1 MGGAQKLKLYT
12 STVVAQWLNI
22 SDSRVRQLRRQ
33 GILAEVRPGLY
44 NLKDCVH
51 RYIEYLK
58 RDGSQEEAVD
68 YNAERAKLAR
78 AKREKEELELELK
91 RREVIQAADVE
102 KVMVE
107 MLMRFRQKIRNIP
120 VKQSPALAVETD
132 QMEIFLALKRA
143 TDEALEELSDFD
155 GLLAEMEE
163 GRANGGTSESGI

>member
-1 MGGAQKLKLYT
+1 MKLYT
-12 STVVAQWLNI
+12 AAVVAQWLDI
-22 SDSRVRQLRRQ
+22 SDRRVRQLRQ
-33 GILAEVRPGLY
+33 KGVLEEARPGLY

-58 RDGSQEEAVD
+58 KDGSAEEAVD

-91 RREVIQAADVE
+91 RREVLQAADVE

-107 MLMRFRQKIRNIP
+107 MLLRFRQKIRNIP

-143 TDEALEELSDFD
+143 TDEALEELADFD
-155 GLLAEMEE
+155 GLLEEMEE
-163 GRANGGTSESGI
+163 GRPDGGTGESGI

>member
-1 MGGAQKLKLYT
+1 MKLYT
-12 STVVAQWLNI
+12 AAVVAQWLDI
-22 SDSRVRQLRRQ
+22 SDRRVRQLRQ
-33 GILAEVRPGLY
+33 KGVLEEARPGLY

-58 RDGSQEEAVD
+58 KDGSAEEAVD
-68 YNAERAKLAR
+68 YNTERAKLAR
-78 AKREKEELELELK
+78 AKREKEELELDLK
-91 RREVIQAADVE
+91 RREVLQAADVE

-107 MLMRFRQKIRNIP
+107 MLLRFRQKIRNIP

-143 TDEALEELSDFD
+143 TDEALEELADFD

-163 GRANGGTSESGI
+163 GTLDGGTGESGI

>member
-1 MGGAQKLKLYT
+1 MKLYT
-12 STVVAQWLNI
+12 AAVVAQWLNI
-22 SDSRVRQLRRQ
+22 SDRRVRQLRQ
-33 GILAEVRPGLY
+33 KGVLEEARPGLY

-58 RDGSQEEAVD
+58 KDGSAEEAVD

-91 RREVIQAADVE
+91 RREVLQAADVE

-107 MLMRFRQKIRNIP
+107 MLLRFRQKIRNIP

-143 TDEALEELSDFD
+143 TDEALEELADFD
-155 GLLAEMEE
+155 GLLEEMEE
-163 GRANGGTSESGI
+163 GRPDGGTGESDI

>member
-1 MGGAQKLKLYT
+1 MKLYT
-12 STVVAQWLNI
+12 AAVVAQWLDI
-22 SDSRVRQLRRQ
+22 SDRRVRQLRQ
-33 GILAEVRPGLY
+33 KGVLVEARPGLY

-58 RDGSQEEAVD
+58 KDGSAEEAVD

-91 RREVIQAADVE
+91 RREVLQAADVE

-107 MLMRFRQKIRNIP
+107 MLLRFRQKIRNIP

-143 TDEALEELSDFD
+143 TDEALEELADFD
-155 GLLAEMEE
+155 GLLEEMEE
-163 GRANGGTSESGI
+163 GRPDGGTGESDI

>member
-1 MGGAQKLKLYT
+1 MKLYT
-12 STVVAQWLNI
+12 AAVVAQWLDI
-22 SDSRVRQLRRQ
+22 SDRRVRQLRQ
-33 GILAEVRPGLY
+33 KGVLEEARPGLY

-58 RDGSQEEAVD
+58 KDGSAEEAVD
-68 YNAERAKLAR
+68 YNTERAKLAR

-91 RREVIQAADVE
+91 RREVLQAADVE

-107 MLMRFRQKIRNIP
+107 MLLRFRQKIRNIP

-143 TDEALEELSDFD
+143 TDEALEELADFD

-163 GRANGGTSESGI
+163 GTLDGGTGESGI

>member
-1 MGGAQKLKLYT
+1 LKLYT
-12 STVVAQWLNI
+12 AAVVAQWLDI
-22 SDSRVRQLRRQ
+22 SDRRVRQLRQ
-33 GILAEVRPGLY
+33 KGVLEEARPGLY

-58 RDGSQEEAVD
+58 KDGSAEEAVD

-91 RREVIQAADVE
+91 RREVLQAADVE

-107 MLMRFRQKIRNIP
+107 MLLRFRQKIRNIP

-143 TDEALEELSDFD
+143 TDEALEELADFD
-155 GLLAEMEE
+155 GLLEEMEE
-163 GRANGGTSESGI
+163 GRPDGGTGESDI

>member
-1 MGGAQKLKLYT
+1 MKLYT
-12 STVVAQWLNI
+12 AAVVAQWLNI
-22 SDSRVRQLRRQ
+22 SDRRVRQLRQ
-33 GILAEVRPGLY
+33 KGVLVEARPGLY

-58 RDGSQEEAVD
+58 KDGSAEEAVD

-91 RREVIQAADVE
+91 RREVLRAADVE

-107 MLMRFRQKIRNIP
+107 MLLRFRQKIRNIP

-143 TDEALEELSDFD
+143 TDEALEELADFD
-155 GLLAEMEE
+155 GLLEEMEE
-163 GRANGGTSESGI
+163 GRPDGGTGESDI

>member
-1 MGGAQKLKLYT
+1 MKLYT
-12 STVVAQWLNI
+12 AAVVAQWLDI
-22 SDSRVRQLRRQ
+22 SDRRVRQLRQ
-33 GILAEVRPGLY
+33 KGVLEEARPGLY

-58 RDGSQEEAVD
+58 KDGSAEEAVD

-91 RREVIQAADVE
+91 RREVLQAADVE

-107 MLMRFRQKIRNIP
+107 MLLRFRQKIRNIP

-143 TDEALEELSDFD
+143 TDEALEELADFD

-163 GRANGGTSESGI
+163 GRPDGGTGESGI

>member
-1 MGGAQKLKLYT
+1 MKLYT
-12 STVVAQWLNI
+12 AAVVAQWLDI
-22 SDSRVRQLRRQ
+22 SDRRVRQLRQ
-33 GILAEVRPGLY
+33 KGVLEEARPGLY

-58 RDGSQEEAVD
+58 KDGSAEEAVD

-91 RREVIQAADVE
+91 RREVLQAADVE

-107 MLMRFRQKIRNIP
+107 MLLRFRQKIRNIP

-143 TDEALEELSDFD
+143 TDEALEELADFD

-163 GRANGGTSESGI
+163 GTLDGGTGESGI

>member
-1 MGGAQKLKLYT
+1 MKLYT
-12 STVVAQWLNI
+12 AAVVAQWLDI
-22 SDSRVRQLRRQ
+22 SDRRVRQLRKK
-33 GILAEVRPGLY
+33 GVLAEVRPGLY

-51 RYIEYLK
+51 SYIEYLK
-58 RDGSQEEAVD
+58 KDGSAEEAVD
-68 YNAERAKLAR
+68 YNTERAKLAR

-107 MLMRFRQKIRNIP
+107 MLLRFRQKIRNIP

-143 TDEALEELSDFD
+143 TDEALEELADFD

-163 GRANGGTSESGI
+163 GRQDGGTGESGI

>member
-1 MGGAQKLKLYT
+1 MKLYT
-12 STVVAQWLNI
+12 AAVVAQWLDI
-22 SDSRVRQLRRQ
+22 SDRRVRQLRQ
-33 GILAEVRPGLY
+33 KGVLEEARPGLY

-58 RDGSQEEAVD
+58 KDGSAEEAVD

-91 RREVIQAADVE
+91 RREVLQAADVE

-107 MLMRFRQKIRNIP
+107 MLLRFRQKIRNIP
-120 VKQSPALAVETD
+120 VKKSPALAVETD

-143 TDEALEELSDFD
+143 TDEALEELADFD
-155 GLLAEMEE
+155 GLLEEMEE
-163 GRANGGTSESGI
+163 GRPDGGTGESDI

>member
-1 MGGAQKLKLYT
+1 LP
-12 STVVAQWLNI
+12 S
-22 SDSRVRQLRRQ
+22 
-33 GILAEVRPGLY
+33 GLIFQIAAY
-44 NLKDCVH
+44 

-58 RDGSQEEAVD
+58 KDGSPEEAVD
-68 YNAERAKLAR
+68 YNTERAKLAR
-78 AKREKEELELELK
+78 AKREKEELELDLK

-107 MLMRFRQKIRNIP
+107 MLLRFRQKIRNIP

-143 TDEALEELSDFD
+143 TDEALEELADFD

-163 GRANGGTSESGI
+163 GTLDGGTGESGI

>member
-1 MGGAQKLKLYT
+1 MKLYT
-12 STVVAQWLNI
+12 AAVVAQWLDI
-22 SDSRVRQLRRQ
+22 SDRRVRQLRQ
-33 GILAEVRPGLY
+33 KGVLEEARPGLY

-58 RDGSQEEAVD
+58 KDGSAEEAVD

-91 RREVIQAADVE
+91 RREVLRAADVE

-107 MLMRFRQKIRNIP
+107 MLLRFRQKIRNIP

-143 TDEALEELSDFD
+143 TDEALEELADFD
-155 GLLAEMEE
+155 GLLEEMEE
-163 GRANGGTSESGI
+163 GRPDGGTGESDI

>member
-1 MGGAQKLKLYT
+1 MKLYT
-12 STVVAQWLNI
+12 AAVVAQWLDI
-22 SDSRVRQLRRQ
+22 SDRRVRQLRQ
-33 GILAEVRPGLY
+33 KGVLEEARPGLY

-58 RDGSQEEAVD
+58 KDGSAEEAVD

-91 RREVIQAADVE
+91 RREVLQAADVE

-107 MLMRFRQKIRNIP
+107 MLLRFRQKIRNIP

-143 TDEALEELSDFD
+143 TDEALEELADFD
-155 GLLAEMEE
+155 GLLEEMEE
-163 GRANGGTSESGI
+163 GRPDGGTGESDI